1 MKLSVDQIA
10 AAKAVLGAEPLP
22 EDHPAVP
29 KLQEAFGDRT
39 FYVDT
44 NGLLVFEPEA
54 DAPAGGTEAR
64 LILVAAWTDEERS
77 ALGMVEPVDTGV
89 KVDLGEAGG
98 GTGNG
103 PA

>member
-29 KLQEAFGDRT
+29 QLREAFGERT

-44 NGLLVFEPEA
+44 NGLLVFEPTGETE
-54 DAPAGGTEAR
+54 AGGTEAV
-64 LILVAAWTDEERS
+64 LVLVAAWTGEDRT

-89 KVDLGEAGG
+89 TVDLGRPTDSREG
-98 GTGNG
+98 G